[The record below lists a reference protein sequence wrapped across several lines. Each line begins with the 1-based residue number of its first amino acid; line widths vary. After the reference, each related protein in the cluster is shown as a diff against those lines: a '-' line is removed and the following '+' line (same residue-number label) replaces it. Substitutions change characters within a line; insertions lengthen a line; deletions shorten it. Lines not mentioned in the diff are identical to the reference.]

1 MGVASANTDTWCYD
15 FKNDLVF
22 GDKGND
28 VEALKSALIK
38 EGFYKEGWVSESYD
52 VYVAAAVMGFQDKY
66 KQDILVPANLE
77 NPTGLVSKRTVKK
90 LNVLYGCKDGAV
102 PAAITITPSQ
112 PAITYDQTQ
121 RDNVINNA
129 ISYIKKY
136 LATGM
141 DIVAGKIDDVIKPFY
156 RFEAKAGD
164 SVVPTYVSTDG
175 KIITFQETDITKEP
189 AGAQGNAPAAEP
201 VKSDKP
207 VVELFVM
214 SHCPYGT
221 QIEKGIIPA
230 VEALGDKIDF
240 QLKFCDYA
248 MHGEE
253 ELKEQ
258 MRQYCIQKEQKG
270 SLLPYLKC
278 FLKEGKADDCIK
290 QTSLDAAKLTSC
302 VDATEKE
309 FKVIDNYKNNIGYNG
324 QFPGFPLYKEENS
337 RYGVQ
342 GSPVLVINGVQLQ
355 SNRDSKS
362 LLNTICS
369 SFNSSP
375 DICKKELSS
384 ENPVPGF
391 GDGTTT
397 NQTPSGCGQ

>member
-1 MGVASANTDTWCYD
+1 
-15 FKNDLVF
+15 
-22 GDKGND
+22 
-28 VEALKSALIK
+28 LIK